1 MPEGPTQN
9 DVQRELERAQ
19 QRVDAD
25 QGDDDEQP
33 VSLADLRVEWREAAP
48 EERPEGM
55 SWDAE
60 SGVLAYDVWEAQQ
73 DALAALAGDGDGDDH
88 AHDLVALLAG
98 YGSGKSLVGARWLL
112 ANALAYPGGHFLA
125 MGTTFSEARTST
137 FEKLFEQLPGER
149 TALRT
154 SSFNGPESS
163 PLVADYNR
171 AEHRLTLVNDAVIT
185 LGSADKWSRFAGS
198 EFSAVWCDEPS
209 HYGSDL
215 HDLLEMLG
223 SRLRGVDGPKVMF
236 WTLTGNGYNAA
247 HTILEQR
254 EDSTGEPIGLDI
266 ELIRASTLEN
276 PYLDEADKDR
286 FARQYGGTAREEQ
299 ALYGGFAAAQGLV
312 YSAFR
317 RDIHVIPHTDAV
329 GRIQDGWRV
338 YGYDAGWNDPRVVL
352 EVGKTGYEQ
361 LVVLDEFYESDT
373 HVEDAIGWLRD
384 RNKPEGPIFAEHEPS
399 DIQKFNDAGYP
410 AEKADKSLDAG
421 IAEVRRRLEA
431 DGNAPVDESPGPQQ
445 AKGFMVTRRAGG
457 TKSRRRITSTD
468 RRDTDDAPPDRDREG
483 RVGLLVSENCPHLI
497 REFLGYKE
505 EHVGTS
511 QAVDHC
517 LDGLRYLCMGVV
529 SGSQPASKSSG
540 TGTWGGTWYNP

>member
-1 MPEGPTQN
+1 MPRRSP
-9 DVQRELERAQ
+9 RELEREVH
-19 QRVDAD
+19 RLRESDGVDTSGTETDVA
-25 QGDDDEQP
+25 
-33 VSLADLRVEWREAAP
+33 VEWREADPKA
-48 EERPEGM
+48 RLNGM
-55 SWDAE
+55 TYDPTD
-60 SGVLAYDVWEAQQ
+60 GTLAYDLWTAQRQ
-73 DALAALAGDGDGDDH
+73 ALDALASDK
-88 AHDLVALLAG
+88 HDLVALLAG
-98 YGSGKSLVGARWLL
+98 YGSGKSILGARWVI

-163 PLVADYNR
+163 PIVADYNR

-198 EFSAVWCDEPS
+198 EFSGVWCDEPS

-223 SRLRGVDGPKVMF
+223 SRLRGVEGPKRLF

-247 HTILEQR
+247 QTILEQR
-254 EDSTGEPIGLDI
+254 EDSNGEPIGLDI

-276 PYLDEADKDR
+276 PYLDDADRDR

-299 ALYGGFAAAQGLV
+299 ALHGGFAAAQGLV
-312 YSAFR
+312 YSAFQ
-317 RDIHVIPHTDAV
+317 RDIHVLAHREALEMV
-329 GRIQDGWRV
+329 EDGWRV
-338 YGYDAGWNDPRVVL
+338 YGYDAGWSDPRVLL
-352 EVGKTGYEQ
+352 EVGKTAYEQ
-361 LVVLDEFYESDT
+361 LVVLDEYHESGT
-373 HVEDAIGWLRD
+373 HVEDAIVWL
-384 RNKPEGPIFAEHEPS
+384 NGKPTGPIFAEHEPS
-399 DIQKFNDAGYP
+399 DIQKFRDAGSR

-421 IAEVRRRLEA
+421 IAEVRRRLET
-431 DGNAPVDESPGPQQ
+431 DGNAPVDTDPGSHRE
-445 AKGFMVTRRAGG
+445 KGFIISRDGG
-457 TKSRRRITSTD
+457 E
-468 RRDTDDAPPDRDREG
+468 PVG

-497 REFLGYKE
+497 REFQGYKE

-517 LDGLRYLCMGVV
+517 LDGLRYLCMGVA
-529 SGSQPASKSSG
+529 SGPQTIPEP
-540 TGTWGGTWYNP
+540 GGTWYNP